1 MKKILLVDAAEKV
14 GCTVRD
20 IMRLSMPSDDYSPSP
35 YILWAT
41 LGDGWA
47 SHLDY
52 MGNPMPNHKKMTIG
66 ACTTLL
72 LPEQIHTILRRDSA
86 SLTAYY
92 QDAESV
98 SNRIDEYWAL
108 TPAQTV
114 TSADVSISEDDLP
127 KLLELLQSEKTLDLT
142 PAASSPVSKPQAA
155 PASEPVTSAT
165 VLTLPPAEVQVLR
178 QQETVQITTH
188 KIKHRTPS
196 ILDAEISEAKE
207 KALNSSD
214 KNSVWAELVK
224 MAEQKKGCL
233 LGMDGKEIKYQSGES
248 VLFFKKRS
256 LNERMNRAMTR

>member
-1 MKKILLVDAAEKV
+1 M
-14 GCTVRD
+14 RD
-20 IMRLSMPSDDYSPSP
+20 ILRLSMPSDDYSPSP

-86 SLTAYY
+86 SLTVYY

-142 PAASSPVSKPQAA
+142 PTASPPVSKPQAA
-155 PASEPVTSAT
+155 PASGPVPAT
-165 VLTLPPAEVQVLR
+165 AVPTLPPAAALLVTRHKLR
-178 QQETVQITTH
+178 TN
-188 KIKHRTPS
+188 S
-196 ILDAEISEAKE
+196 LDAPIKKAVKAANSLNTGAVYLELRTL
-207 KALNSSD
+207 ALNCESPFTGTFDGDALLYTKDDNKTVAKLSK
-214 KNSVWAELVK
+214 KN
-224 MAEQKKGCL
+224 
-233 LGMDGKEIKYQSGES
+233 LG
-248 VLFFKKRS
+248 KRLKTHS
-256 LNERMNRAMTR
+256 L